1 MHLYL
6 FNIFVFKQNLSIF
19 LLTLLATVSVTDLLN
34 TSTGYSC
41 YLINKESPQ
50 FIISFVSIGF
60 NVLFEC
66 DCVVKEATVCSVSYP
81 KKKREQLVYTSL
93 LNIDIFANS
102 LVTVSFRSF
111 FSPLQAFME
120 LLGTTTAWKAW
131 Q

>member
-1 MHLYL
+1 
-6 FNIFVFKQNLSIF
+6 
-19 LLTLLATVSVTDLLN
+19 LLATVSVMDLLN

-60 NVLFEC
+60 NVLFES

-120 LLGTTTAWKAW
+120 LLGTTTA
-131 Q
+131 